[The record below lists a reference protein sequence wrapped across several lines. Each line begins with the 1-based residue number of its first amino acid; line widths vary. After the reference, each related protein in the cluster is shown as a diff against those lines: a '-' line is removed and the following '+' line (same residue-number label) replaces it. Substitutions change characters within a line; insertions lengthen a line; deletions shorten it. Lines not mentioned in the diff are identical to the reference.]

1 MNSPNIL
8 LILTDQQRTDSL
20 GFMGRTPCRTPNM
33 DRIAREG
40 ISFDRAICSN
50 PLCLPSRASIFTG
63 QYPHQIDMMRNSD
76 TLRTPPTLTDRLKA
90 QGYFTAYA
98 GKWHLEPSG
107 QPKAF
112 KSKGRELGLSQ
123 FQADAAPKG
132 QRVVDRWFDVAE
144 GQANADYSEWCEQNG
159 LPDGWPVSDPDV
171 RTHRT
176 PSMTTPK
183 TKVQDLPP
191 DKTYDA
197 WVTDIAL
204 RFYHDRPKDQPFFL
218 VSSWFGPHPPF
229 LIPEPYYS
237 MYDSSDIPEP
247 PNFGPQPRVPHAN
260 TTNFYHQLWRDHG
273 DDWQAWKKSM
283 AVYWG
288 YVTMMDA
295 LVGRLLETLE
305 NDGILDDTLVIFAS
319 DHGEMLGSHGQW
331 HKMMPYE
338 ESLRVPLLMR
348 YPKRIQPGLR
358 STALSSLIDIPATM
372 LALTDETI
380 PDEFESRDLSPAF
393 SDGDEFQEDTYRFSE
408 HQPLGEWHNA
418 TDFRLVV
425 DERYKYVWN
434 NDDLCQLYDLGSD
447 PFELVNLI
455 DDPNTA
461 DELVRLRSRLHRW
474 MVETSDPLIEKFA
487 SQSGTDSE

>member
-1 MNSPNIL
+1 MANGPNIL

-20 GFMGRTPCRTPNM
+20 GFMGRTPCHTPNM
-33 DRIAREG
+33 DRIASEG
-40 ISFDRAICSN
+40 ISFDRAICSS

-63 QYPHQIDMMRNSD
+63 QYPHQVDMMRNSD
-76 TLRTPPTLTDRLKA
+76 TLRVHPTLTDKLKA
-90 QGYFTAYA
+90 RGYYTAYA

-107 QPKAF
+107 GPRALKA
-112 KSKGRELGLSQ
+112 KAKELGLSQ
-123 FQADAAPKG
+123 FQEDTAPTG

-144 GQANADYSEWCEQNG
+144 GQSNADYSEWCEQNG
-159 LPDGWPVSDPDV
+159 LPDGWPVSDADV

-191 DKTYDA
+191 DKTYAA

-204 RFYHDRPKDQPFFL
+204 RFFRDRPRNQPFFL

-237 MYDSSDIPEP
+237 MYDFGDIPEP
-247 PNFGPQPRVPHAN
+247 PNFGPQTGAPRSN
-260 TTNFYHQLWRDHG
+260 RTNFYHQLFLDHG
-273 DDWQAWKKSM
+273 DDWEAWKQSM

-288 YVTMMDA
+288 YVTMQDA
-295 LVGRLLETLE
+295 LVGRLLQALE
-305 NDGILDDTLVIFAS
+305 DGGVLDDTLVIFAS

-338 ESLRVPLLMR
+338 ENLRVPLLMR
-348 YPKRIQPGLR
+348 YPKAIQPGLR
-358 STALSSLIDIPATM
+358 STALSSLIDIPATI
-372 LALTDETI
+372 LSILGEEI
-380 PDEFESRDLSPAF
+380 PGEYESRDLSAAF
-393 SDGDEFQEDTYRFSE
+393 ADGSEFQQDAYRFSE
-408 HQPLGEWHNA
+408 HQPLGDWHNA

-434 NDDLCQLYDLGSD
+434 NDDVNQLFDLQND
-447 PFELVNLI
+447 PFELVNLH
-455 DDPNTA
+455 DDPDTA
-461 DELVRLRSRLHRW
+461 EQLTRLRDRLHRW
-474 MVETSDPLIEKFA
+474 VVDTDDPLLPQFA
-487 SQSGTDSE
+487 AQSGIS